1 MVVDPAVAEDLAAG
15 RPVVALE
22 STILAH
28 GLPSGRCRDV
38 AAAVEAAVRDGGAT
52 PATIAVLDG
61 EARIGLDED
70 GLGRVCG
77 GGLAKLSA
85 RDVGPALALGVDGAT
100 TVAAT
105 ALLAAQ
111 AGIRCF
117 ATGGLGGVHR
127 GARESWDESADLC
140 VLATTRILVV
150 CSGVKSILDVGATL
164 QRLETL
170 SVTVLGYR
178 TDRFPGFYLSD
189 SGHPVGW
196 RVDAPEQ
203 AAAVVRANPG
213 QGAVVL
219 ANPIDVDHQLDPEVH
234 ERALASGLAAAAAGG
249 MVGQDA
255 TPFLLQHIHDETGGA
270 SVEAN
275 IHLVLSN
282 ARLAAEV
289 AAGL

>member
-1 MVVDPAVAEDLAAG
+1 VVVDPVVADALAAG

-28 GLPSGRCRDV
+28 GLPAGRNREV
-38 AAAVEAAVRDGGAT
+38 ADAIEGAVREGGAV
-52 PATIAVLDG
+52 PATIAVLG
-61 EARIGLDED
+61 GQVRIGLDD
-70 GLGRVCG
+70 AGLDRVCG

-85 RDVGPALALGVDGAT
+85 RDLGPALALVVDGAT

-105 ALLAAQ
+105 SVLAAE

-127 GARESWDESADLC
+127 GARESWDESADLG
-140 VLATTRILVV
+140 VLATTPILVV

-170 SVTVLGYR
+170 SVTVVGYR
-178 TDRFPGFYLSD
+178 TDRFPGFYLAD

-196 RVDAPEQ
+196 RVDDPAQ
-203 AAAVVRANPG
+203 AAAILRASPG
-213 QGAVVL
+213 PGAVVL
-219 ANPIDVDHQLDPEVH
+219 ANPVDLAHQLDPEAH
-234 ERALASGLAAAAAGG
+234 DRALTSGLAAAAAAGST
-249 MVGQDA
+249 GQDV
-255 TPFLLQHIHDETGGA
+255 TPFLLQHLNDETGGA
-270 SVEAN
+270 SLEAN

-282 ARLAAEV
+282 ARLAAQV
-289 AAGL
+289 ARHL